1 MSSSQIALITASK
14 KLSKRPAPSTAA
26 DFSPDDLLIVQKRQD
41 WRLRVARVC
50 VDYFESCSKK
60 AIRSPRRSAREI
72 AALTKRF
79 VRVADYVK
87 SELPSLL
94 VTGVTVHE
102 LEAVRYQIHYFL
114 EEIVRHLRTNVQ
126 KSFKT
131 KSPLQGLTQAEV
143 ERQVS
148 DSLRQSGDALLV
160 FVDDVVRLAEFEL
173 EVGSQRE
180 RIRLLLGSD
189 RRLSN
194 LGNNETIMTA
204 PLADLWRA
212 FGDFVGVYS
221 YLREHLPPL
230 LDKASP
236 YPALEE
242 ELKVADEQL
251 RMLVESRIDPFAQ
264 RANFKSAQ
272 DTVLADIEATLDRGW
287 QRATEILEA
296 RVVPLARRTAAA
308 PRKGASPAELDPIPA
323 ALAELDDDLGMLP
336 EAIVLPAPTTPLD
349 SRGEDRGGRLDAL
362 ERRLAV
368 VRAEAPQLRQTAFA
382 TREQG
387 QEPPAA
393 PVLDEMLVEAD
404 TRLRALQTAL
414 ESALAEVQQLR
425 EARVR
430 PLREHFCTLLG
441 ELRTFLQTSFAHI
454 AAKDPRS
461 TESSYHFFLRE
472 FSNEAHQAIVLLK
485 EIRELE
491 VFINSLER
499 FTVAGLP
506 LNPENLARILRVLF
520 IDKDEEKKRIPSG
533 DGWKV
538 VSAFLERLRSELVPR
553 LQRVCALDGI
563 RFEDKNFL
571 SEWAMDLARNCTLC
585 LAQHETGYG
594 LIQEMGRLRGDA
606 DHPASRQSYA
616 HIVTARTCRAMQ
628 RSLTEICM
636 TLTASIPYVSIMR
649 GGVER
654 RASIFFHRQQK
665 ILEDAAKETGDPMAD
680 TLTADALTSDALSA
694 DILSADDDAPGDARA
709 EKVL

>member
-1 MSSSQIALITASK
+1 MSSSQLLITSASK
-14 KLSKRPAPSTAA
+14 RLNKRPAPAAAA
-26 DFSPDDLLIVQKRQD
+26 DFSPDDLLIVRKRQD

-50 VDYFESCSKK
+50 VDYFECCDKK
-60 AIRSPRRSAREI
+60 ALSSPRKSAREI
-72 AALTKRF
+72 AELTARF
-79 VRVADYVK
+79 QRVADYVK
-87 SELPSLL
+87 AELSSLL
-94 VTGVTVHE
+94 VTGVNVHE

-114 EEIVRHLRTNVQ
+114 EEIVRHLRANVQ
-126 KSFKT
+126 KSIKT
-131 KSPLQGLTQAEV
+131 KSPLQGLTQEEV
-143 ERQVS
+143 ERQVNE
-148 DSLRQSGDALLV
+148 SLGQSGEALLV

-180 RIRLLLGSD
+180 RIRLILGSD

-204 PLADLWRA
+204 PLDDLWRA

-230 LDKASP
+230 LEKASP
-236 YPALEE
+236 YPELEE
-242 ELKVADEQL
+242 ELKQADEQL
-251 RMLVESRIDPFAQ
+251 SMLITSRVDPFAE
-264 RANFKSAQ
+264 RTTFKSTQ
-272 DTVLADIEATLDRGW
+272 DTVLEAVERKLDRGW

-296 RVVPLARRTAAA
+296 RVVPLAKRTAATR
-308 PRKGASPAELDPIPA
+308 RKDVTAAELDALPA
-323 ALAELDDDLGMLP
+323 ALAELAEELGTLP
-336 EAIVLPAPTTPLD
+336 ETIVLPGPATPLD
-349 SRGEDRGGRLDAL
+349 SRGENRGVRLDAL
-362 ERRLAV
+362 ERRLAAV
-368 VRAEAPQLRQTAFA
+368 LAEVPLLRQAA
-382 TREQG
+382 VAGRGDGQG
-387 QEPPAA
+387 LPEL
-393 PVLDEMLVEAD
+393 PVLDDMLVAAD
-404 TRLRALQTAL
+404 TRLRALQTVL
-414 ESALAEVQQLR
+414 EAALAEVQQLR

-491 VFINSLER
+491 VFISGLER

-506 LNPENLARILRVLF
+506 LSPENLARILRVLF
-520 IDKDEEKKRIPSG
+520 IDKDDEKKRIPSG

-538 VSAFLERLRSELVPR
+538 ISAFLEKLRNELVPR

-585 LAQHETGYG
+585 LAQHDIGYN

-665 ILEDAAKETGDPMAD
+665 ILEGAVTEEVDEDKPDPAAVQAEIA
-680 TLTADALTSDALSA
+680 AQ
-694 DILSADDDAPGDARA
+694 A
-709 EKVL
+709 EKEL

>member
-1 MSSSQIALITASK
+1 MTMSSGQLALTASR
-14 KLSKRPAPSTAA
+14 KLNKRPAPGAVV

-50 VDYFESCSKK
+50 VEYFELCDHQALS
-60 AIRSPRRSAREI
+60 SPRKSPGEI
-72 AALTKRF
+72 AALTARF
-79 VRVADYVK
+79 LRVADYVK
-87 SELPSLL
+87 AELPSLL

-114 EEIVRHLRTNVQ
+114 EEIVRHLRANVQ
-126 KSFKT
+126 KSVKT
-131 KSPLQGLTQAEV
+131 KSPLQGLTQEEV

-148 DSLRQSGDALLV
+148 DSLRHSDEALLV
-160 FVDDVVRLAEFEL
+160 FIDDVVRLAEFEL

-204 PLADLWRA
+204 PLPDLWRA

-230 LDKASP
+230 LEKASP
-236 YPALEE
+236 YPELEE
-242 ELKVADEQL
+242 ELRLADEQL
-251 RMLVESRIDPFAQ
+251 AMLIESRVAPFAQ
-264 RANFKSAQ
+264 RTTFRGAQ
-272 DTVLADIEATLDRGW
+272 DAVLADLEGTLDRGW

-296 RVVPLARRTAAA
+296 RVVPLARRTAATR
-308 PRKGASPAELDPIPA
+308 RKHVTAAEVDAVPA
-323 ALAELDDDLGMLP
+323 ALAALCEELRALP
-336 EAIVLPAPTTPLD
+336 ESVELPGPATPLD
-349 SRGEDRGGRLDAL
+349 GRGERHGNRLDVL
-362 ERRLAV
+362 GERLAAV
-368 VRAEAPQLRQTAFA
+368 LAQVPLLEGFAADRAAGPELPELA
-382 TREQG
+382 
-387 QEPPAA
+387 
-393 PVLDEMLVEAD
+393 VLDEMLVAAD
-404 TRLRALQTAL
+404 SRLRALQTAL
-414 ESALAEVQQLR
+414 EAALAEVQQLR

-472 FSNEAHQAIVLLK
+472 FSSEAHQAIVLLK
-485 EIRELE
+485 EIRDLE
-491 VFINSLER
+491 VFITSLEC

-520 IDKDEEKKRIPSG
+520 VEKEEEKKRIPSG
-533 DGWKV
+533 EGWKV
-538 VSAFLERLRSELVPR
+538 VSVFLEKLRTELVPR

-563 RFEDKNFL
+563 RFEDKHFL

-594 LIQEMGRLRGDA
+594 LIQEMGRLRGEA
-606 DHPASRQSYA
+606 EHSASRQSYA

-665 ILEDAAKETGDPMAD
+665 ILENAHLEAALLETAPEAAAAELAAGDAKE
-680 TLTADALTSDALSA
+680 L
-694 DILSADDDAPGDARA
+694 
-709 EKVL
+709 